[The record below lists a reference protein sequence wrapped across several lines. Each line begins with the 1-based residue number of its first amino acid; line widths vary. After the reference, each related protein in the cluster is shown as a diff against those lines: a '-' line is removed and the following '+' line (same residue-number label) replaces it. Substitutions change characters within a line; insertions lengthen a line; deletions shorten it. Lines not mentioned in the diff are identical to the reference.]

1 MTRIFLKP
9 GQIYTPAP
17 PFFFCSRQNMK
28 ASRILVCALALM
40 FVSSSFAEDAPKKKG
55 KQAKGAK
62 GPATA
67 MMSKLTA
74 AVDLTAEQKDKLE
87 KAATELNTTM
97 ATLRAEG
104 LTPDLNK
111 KKGEAM
117 KKAREEGKKGKDLE
131 AAVVASLNLTEAQQ
145 SAMKKAGEAQ
155 STFQKTVAMILTDE
169 QIAALPAQM
178 QAQMK
183 RAKSS
188 DKPEKKAPKKKKDAA

>member
-1 MTRIFLKP
+1 
-9 GQIYTPAP
+9 
-17 PFFFCSRQNMK
+17 MK
-28 ASRILVCALALM
+28 ASRILVCALALI
-40 FVSSSFAEDAPKKKG
+40 FVSSSFAEDAPKKKD

-62 GPATA
+62 GPASG
-67 MMSKLTA
+67 MVNKLTST
-74 AVDLTAEQKDKLE
+74 VELTAEQKDKLE
-87 KAATELNTTM
+87 KAANELNTTM

-145 SAMKKAGEAQ
+145 AAMKKAGAAQ
-155 STFQKTVAMILTDE
+155 AAFQKAVATILTDE
-169 QIAALPAQM
+169 QIASLPAQM

-183 RAKSS
+183 RAKSG